1 LTVGTTDPL
10 ATNETMKIESLFSV
24 RDLSVM
30 ITGGASGIGLAIA
43 EAFAGNGARVTIA
56 DVNQAAIAD
65 QLPRLQQFGAVHAV
79 EMDITDKASVEAGM
93 KNGAAANGGIDV
105 LFANA
110 GADAGSW
117 FLDMQG
123 QRIPGGEA
131 ENFDEEDWDKVIAIN
146 LTGVMR
152 SAKAVIPYMKAKGG
166 RIIVTTSIAALMV
179 SPAASLAYFPSK
191 AGAAHLVRRLALE
204 LARYNIL
211 VNAIAPGGVV
221 TNIADGIWRNEAMLR
236 ATERAVPLH
245 RVAQPEDLQGVA
257 LFLASRASSYITGR
271 EIVVDGGMTLGM
283 AD

>member
-1 LTVGTTDPL
+1 
-10 ATNETMKIESLFSV
+10 
-24 RDLSVM
+24 
-30 ITGGASGIGLAIA
+30 
-43 EAFAGNGARVTIA
+43 
-56 DVNQAAIAD
+56 
-65 QLPRLQQFGAVHAV
+65 
-79 EMDITDKASVEAGM
+79 
-93 KNGAAANGGIDV
+93 
-105 LFANA
+105 
-110 GADAGSW
+110 
-117 FLDMQG
+117 
-123 QRIPGGEA
+123 
-131 ENFDEEDWDKVIAIN
+131 
-146 LTGVMR
+146 
-152 SAKAVIPYMKAKGG
+152 
-166 RIIVTTSIAALMV
+166 MV